1 MVGSDRFRFLVFLK
15 RVSIS
20 SLVCFVGFV
29 VVVEDVEKV
38 RFPSNLDYFPLI
50 FVFNLIPRLPRLYH
64 RWP

>member
-29 VVVEDVEKV
+29 VVVVEVVGCVVSSSSRAICDTNAEDGEL
-38 RFPSNLDYFPLI
+38 S
-50 FVFNLIPRLPRLYH
+50 
-64 RWP
+64 